1 LPYDKDRIKEEL
13 TLAEIKSIMQDL
25 GSEAPKI
32 IGNMLAF
39 QTICH
44 GGHKHKLF
52 YYPDSFSFHC
62 YTDCGETFDIYD
74 LVIRVNQQQGRDFSF
89 YEAVSYVADFTGK
102 NYQLNHYFTDRQSF
116 VVNDLDWLN
125 KFKKK
130 PKTDI
135 HLPVYNETVLDVFL
149 HLPHQNW
156 LDDGISYEVMMKY
169 GICYYVKENAIV
181 IPVRNQQ
188 GQLIGIRRR
197 ALEKDEIESGKKYM
211 PLSVAGKIY
220 SYPALFNLYG
230 LYENQETIER
240 LKKCLIFESE
250 KSVMKVESFYPG
262 NNFTVA
268 TCNSNLSTWQ
278 RDTILELGVE
288 EVFLAYDK
296 EFDDATSDKAEK
308 YKNKLLRLAQMF
320 TPYVRTYI
328 IWDQDGLLEIKNA
341 PCDKGQTIFEKLLM
355 EKYEINTMEGEEN

>member
-1 LPYDKDRIKEEL
+1 LAYDKERIKNEL
-13 TLAEIKSIMQDL
+13 TIADIDVILQDL
-25 GSEAPKI
+25 GSDKHKKSGSSIAY
-32 IGNMLAF
+32 
-39 QTICH
+39 QTVCH
-44 GGHKHKLF
+44 GGHKHKL
-52 YYPDSFSFHC
+52 YYDNERKIFHC
-62 YTDCGETFDIYD
+62 FTDCGDTFDIYE
-74 LVIRVNQQQGRDFSF
+74 LVIRANIQHGHDISF
-89 YEAVSYVADFTGK
+89 YDSVKYIVYKTGK
-102 NYQLNHYFTDRQSF
+102 DYQSNHTMSVSHYMVD
-116 VVNDLDWLN
+116 DWDWLN

-197 ALEKDEIESGKKYM
+197 ALEEDEIEAGKKYM
-211 PLSVAGKIY
+211 PLSVAGKTY

-230 LYENQETIER
+230 LYENQETIKR

-278 RDTILELGVE
+278 RDMILELGVE

-296 EFDDATSDKAEK
+296 EYDDATSDKAEK

-328 IWDQDGLLEIKNA
+328 IWDQDGLLEKKDA

-355 EKYEINTMEGEEN
+355 EKYEINTVEGEDN